1 MKLLGKIAVLFGLA
15 ILSNTVQASAGLN
28 LPDALSVLPKQ
39 PKLELQQAAP
49 NSWTIL
55 VYLHGDNN
63 LEESSLADLEEMEAV
78 GSKQGF
84 NIVVQW
90 DRASVA
96 GGVRGVVK
104 KGNLEVKQKLPEQNS
119 DDPKV
124 LSSFLQWG
132 MKSFPAQRYGV
143 IMWDHGGQWDGG
155 FGGDESNGEN
165 GMNVFDMR
173 NAIQSAMVVTG
184 VKRLDFLAFDTC
196 LMGGLEV
203 LGQFADLTKLYI
215 ADPEIDYGAGWDY
228 AASLGY
234 LQKNPSVSLTD
245 FGKRE
250 VSTWTA
256 HHNEDEADLRY
267 RAHAAYDT
275 TQFGNVLTA
284 LKSLNTSLQADWN
297 DESDVLSSLRSKVT
311 EYSISPEEPKA
322 PRPYVDLGDL
332 ASLFLAKS
340 SSGDLRNAAKNV
352 LSSIDKLVF
361 AKSLGQ
367 SNKNARGLSV
377 WMPADRSKLPDENTI
392 LAYNKLGSSVNSGWD
407 EFLTLWFGEVEDNK
421 DAPTLEITDTQNDVN
436 PTEKVPTLISFKV
449 ADKDLEAVYASVGRS
464 VNDSVFNLYG
474 DLFYET
480 ADPGEYDTQW
490 DGRLV
495 YVTDGKN
502 RSLFPGFYQ
511 ETDDVVLT
519 ASALYTPPGET
530 ETQDVIIQLDSESM
544 EFISALDDSGTSPR
558 ETELL
563 PGGKLE
569 FEYLQIDDTKDDY
582 TYARTGVKIVVPKG
596 GVTKLKAGFAKVPA
610 GAYSV
615 LVGASDWAGN
625 ETLEDVSV
633 DIK

>member
-1 MKLLGKIAVLFGLA
+1 MKLLSKVTVLFGLA
-15 ILSNTVQASAGLN
+15 ILANTAQASTLFT
-28 LPDALSVLPKQ
+28 LPNELSTLAPK
-39 PKLELQQAAP
+39 KLELQQAAP

-63 LEESSLADLEEMEAV
+63 LEGSSVEDLQEMAAV

-104 KGNLEVKQKLPEQNS
+104 KGDFEVRQKLPEQNS

-132 MKSFPAQRYGV
+132 VRSFPAQRYGV

-173 NAIQSAMVVTG
+173 GAIQSAMVSTG
-184 VKRLDFLAFDTC
+184 VKKLDFLAFDTC

-228 AASLGY
+228 NAALGY
-234 LQKNPSVSLTD
+234 LQKNPGINVLE

-250 VSTWTA
+250 VSTWAA

-275 TQFGNVLTA
+275 TQFGGVLSA
-284 LKSLNTSLQADWN
+284 VKVLNTSLQADWQ
-297 DESDVLSSLRSKVT
+297 DESEALSSLRSKVT

-332 ASLFLAKS
+332 AGLFLAKS
-340 SSGDLRNAAKNV
+340 SSGDVRSAAKNV
-352 LSSIDKLVF
+352 LSSIDKMVV
-361 AKSLGQ
+361 AKTLGQ
-367 SNKNARGLSV
+367 SNKSARALSV
-377 WMPADRSKLPDENTI
+377 WMPADRSKLPDENTM
-392 LAYNKLGSSVNSGWD
+392 LAYNKLGSSVSSGWD
-407 EFLTLWFGEVEDNK
+407 DFLTLWFGEVEDNK

-474 DLFYET
+474 DLFYEA
-480 ADPGEYDTQW
+480 ADPGEYDTTW

-519 ASALYTPPGET
+519 ASGLYTAPGDKEA
-530 ETQDVIIQLDSESM
+530 QDVVIQLDSESM

-558 ETELL
+558 EMDLL
-563 PGGKLE
+563 AGGKLE
-569 FEYLQIDDTKDDY
+569 FEFLQIDDTKDDY
-582 TYARTGVKIVVPKG
+582 TYAKTGIKLVIPKG

-615 LVGASDWAGN
+615 LVGATDWAGN

-633 DIK
+633 DMK

>member
-1 MKLLGKIAVLFGLA
+1 MKLLSKVTASLGLA
-15 ILSNTVQASAGLN
+15 ILSNTAQANALFAVPNVLN
-28 LPDALSVLPKQ
+28 TLAPK
-39 PKLELQQAAP
+39 KLELQQVTT

-63 LEESSLADLEEMEAV
+63 LEESSVADLEEMEAV

-132 MKSFPAQRYGV
+132 IKSFPAQRYGV

-155 FGGDESNGEN
+155 FGGDESSGEN

-173 NAIQSAMVVTG
+173 GAIQSAMVATG

-228 AASLGY
+228 TAALGY

-275 TQFGNVLTA
+275 TQFANVLTA
-284 LKSLNTSLQADWN
+284 VKNLNTNLQADWN

-340 SSGDLRNAAKNV
+340 SSGEVRNAAKNV
-352 LSSIDKLVF
+352 ISSIDKLVF
-361 AKSLGQ
+361 AKSFGQ

-377 WMPADRSKLPDENTI
+377 WMPADRSKLPDENTM

-407 EFLTLWFGEVEDNK
+407 EFLILWFGEVEDNK
-421 DAPTLEITDTQNDVN
+421 DAPTLEITDTQHDVN
-436 PTEKVPTLISFKV
+436 PTEKVPTTISFKV

-480 ADPGEYDTQW
+480 ADPGEYDTTW

-530 ETQDVIIQLDSESM
+530 ETQDVIIQLDSESL

-569 FEYLQIDDTKDDY
+569 FEFLQIDDTKDDY
-582 TYARTGVKIVVPKG
+582 AYAKTGIKIVVPKG
-596 GVTKLKAGFAKVPA
+596 GVTKLKAGLAKVPA

>member
-1 MKLLGKIAVLFGLA
+1 MKLLIGFTALLGLTFFANTAQANALFRLPNTLNTLA
-15 ILSNTVQASAGLN
+15 S
-28 LPDALSVLPKQ
+28 K
-39 PKLELQQAAP
+39 KLELQQAAP

-63 LEESSLADLEEMEAV
+63 LEGSSLDDLKEMEAV

-90 DRASVA
+90 DRISVS
-96 GGVRGVVK
+96 GGIRGVVK
-104 KGNLEVKQKLPEQNS
+104 KGSLETRQKLPEQNS

-132 MKSFPAQRYGV
+132 VRSFPAQRYGV
-143 IMWDHGGQWDGG
+143 ILWDHGGQWDGG
-155 FGGDESNGEN
+155 FGGDETTGESS
-165 GMNVFDMR
+165 MSVFDLR
-173 NAIQSAMVVTG
+173 NAIQSAMVSTG

-203 LGQFADLTKLYI
+203 LGQFADLTKLYL

-228 AASLGY
+228 TAALGY
-234 LQKNPSVSLTD
+234 LQKNVGVNVLE

-250 VSTWTA
+250 VATWAA

-275 TQFGNVLTA
+275 AQFGNVLTA
-284 LKSLNTSLQADWN
+284 VKSLSTSLQADWN

-340 SSGDLRNAAKNV
+340 SSSDVRNAAKGV
-352 LSSIDKLVF
+352 ISSIDKLVL
-361 AKSLGQ
+361 AKTLGQ
-367 SNKNARGLSV
+367 SNKSARALSV
-377 WMPADRSKLPDENTI
+377 WMPADRSKLPDENTM

-407 EFLTLWFGEVEDNK
+407 DFLKLWFGEVADNK
-421 DAPTLEITDTQNDVN
+421 DAPTLEITDTKNDVN
-436 PTEKVPTLISFKV
+436 PTEKVPTVISFKV

-464 VNDSVFNLYG
+464 VTDSVFNLYG
-474 DLFYET
+474 DLFYEA

-519 ASALYTPPGET
+519 ASALYTAPGDT
-530 ETQDVIIQLDSESM
+530 EAQDVIIQLDSESM

-558 ETELL
+558 EMDLL
-563 PGGKLE
+563 AGGKLE

-582 TYARTGVKIVVPKG
+582 TYAKTGIKLVIPKG
-596 GVTKLKAGFAKVPA
+596 GVTKLKAGFARVPA

-615 LVGASDWAGN
+615 LVGATDWAGN
-625 ETLEDVSV
+625 ESFEDVSV
-633 DIK
+633 DMK

>member
-1 MKLLGKIAVLFGLA
+1 MKLLSKITVLLGLA
-15 ILSNTVQASAGLN
+15 ILASTAQANTLFT
-28 LPDALSVLPKQ
+28 LPNELSTLTPK
-39 PKLELQQAAP
+39 KLELQQAAP

-63 LEESSLADLEEMEAV
+63 LESSSLEDLEEMEAV

-96 GGVRGVVK
+96 GGIRGVVK
-104 KGNLEVKQKLPEQNS
+104 KGDLEVRQKLPEQNS

-132 MKSFPAQRYGV
+132 VRSFPAQRYGV

-165 GMNVFDMR
+165 GMNIFDMR
-173 NAIQSAMVVTG
+173 GAIQSAMVSTG
-184 VKRLDFLAFDTC
+184 VKKLDFLAFDTC

-203 LGQFADLTKLYI
+203 LGQFADLTRLYI

-228 AASLGY
+228 NAALGY
-234 LQKNPSVSLTD
+234 LQKNPSVSVLE

-250 VSTWTA
+250 VATWAA

-275 TQFGNVLTA
+275 TQFGNVLSA
-284 LKSLNTSLQADWN
+284 VKVLNTSLQADWQ
-297 DESDVLSSLRSKVT
+297 DESEALSSLRSKVT

-332 ASLFLAKS
+332 AGLFLAKS
-340 SSGDLRNAAKNV
+340 SSSEVRNAAKNV

-367 SNKNARGLSV
+367 SNKSARGLSV
-377 WMPADRSKLPDENTI
+377 WMPADRSKLPDEATMQ
-392 LAYNKLGSSVNSGWD
+392 AYNKLGSSVGSGWD
-407 EFLTLWFGEVEDNK
+407 DFLTLWFGEVADNK

-474 DLFYET
+474 DLFYEA

-519 ASALYTPPGET
+519 ASALYTAPGDT
-530 ETQDVIIQLDSESM
+530 EAQDVIIQLDSESM

-558 ETELL
+558 EMDLL
-563 PGGKLE
+563 AGGKLE
-569 FEYLQIDDTKDDY
+569 FEFLQIDDTKDDY
-582 TYARTGVKIVVPKG
+582 TYAKTGIKLVVPKG

-615 LVGASDWAGN
+615 LVGATDWAGN

-633 DIK
+633 DMK

>member
-1 MKLLGKIAVLFGLA
+1 
-15 ILSNTVQASAGLN
+15 
-28 LPDALSVLPKQ
+28 
-39 PKLELQQAAP
+39 
-49 NSWTIL
+49 
-55 VYLHGDNN
+55 
-63 LEESSLADLEEMEAV
+63 
-78 GSKQGF
+78 
-84 NIVVQW
+84 
-90 DRASVA
+90 
-96 GGVRGVVK
+96 
-104 KGNLEVKQKLPEQNS
+104 
-119 DDPKV
+119 V

-132 MKSFPAQRYGV
+132 IKSFPAQRYGV

-165 GMNVFDMR
+165 GMNVFDLR
-173 NAIQSAMVVTG
+173 NAIQSAMVGTG

-215 ADPEIDYGAGWDY
+215 ADPEIDYGEGWDY
-228 AASLGY
+228 SASLGY
-234 LQKNPSVSLTD
+234 LQKNPSVSVTD

-250 VSTWTA
+250 VSTWVA

-275 TQFGNVLTA
+275 TQFANVLKAVKT
-284 LKSLNTSLQADWN
+284 LNTSLQTDWN

-340 SSGDLRNAAKNV
+340 SSSDLRNAAKN
-352 LSSIDKLVF
+352 LISSIDKMVF
-361 AKSLGQ
+361 AKALGQ
-367 SNKNARGLSV
+367 NNKSARALSV
-377 WMPADRSKLPDENTI
+377 WMPADRSKLPDENTM
-392 LAYNKLGSSVNSGWD
+392 LAYNKLNSSVSSGWD
-407 EFLTLWFGEVEDNK
+407 DFLKLWFGAVEDNK

-436 PTEKVPTLISFKV
+436 PTEKVPTVISFKV

-464 VNDSVFNLYG
+464 VSESVFNLYS

-519 ASALYTPPGET
+519 ASALYTAPGDKEAQ
-530 ETQDVIIQLDSESM
+530 EVIIQLDSESM

-558 ETELL
+558 EMELL
-563 PGGKLE
+563 AGGKLE

-582 TYARTGVKIVVPKG
+582 TYARTGVSIIVPKG
-596 GVTKLKAGFAKVPA
+596 GVTKLKAGLAKVPA

-615 LVGASDWAGN
+615 LVGANDWAGN

>member
-1 MKLLGKIAVLFGLA
+1 MKLLGKITVLFGLA
-15 ILSNTVQASAGLN
+15 ILSNTAQANALFT
-28 LPDALSVLPKQ
+28 LPNALSTLAPK
-39 PKLELQQAAP
+39 KLELQQAAA

-63 LEESSLADLEEMEAV
+63 LEGSSVEDLEEMAAV

-96 GGVRGVVK
+96 GGIRGVVK
-104 KGNLEVKQKLPEQNS
+104 KGDLEVRQKLPEQNS

-165 GMNVFDMR
+165 SMNIFDMR
-173 NAIQSAMVVTG
+173 GAIQSAMVTTG
-184 VKRLDFLAFDTC
+184 VKKLDFLAFDTC

-234 LQKNPSVSLTD
+234 LQKNPGISLTD

-250 VSTWTA
+250 VATWAA

-275 TQFGNVLTA
+275 TQFGNVLSA
-284 LKSLNTSLQADWN
+284 VKSLNTSLQANWN

-340 SSGDLRNAAKNV
+340 SSSDVRNAAKNV

-377 WMPADRSKLPDENTI
+377 WMPADRSKLPDENTM

-407 EFLTLWFGEVEDNK
+407 DFLTLWFAEVEDNK

-436 PTEKVPTLISFKV
+436 PTEKVPTTISFKV

-480 ADPGEYDTQW
+480 ADPGEYDTTW

-530 ETQDVIIQLDSESM
+530 ETQDVIIQLDSESL

-569 FEYLQIDDTKDDY
+569 FEFLQIDDTKDDY